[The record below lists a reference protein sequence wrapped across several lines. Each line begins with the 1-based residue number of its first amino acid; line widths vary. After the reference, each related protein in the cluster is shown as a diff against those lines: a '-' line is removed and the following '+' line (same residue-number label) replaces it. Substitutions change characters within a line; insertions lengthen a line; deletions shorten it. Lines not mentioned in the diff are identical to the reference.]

1 MPLIIPAGYG
11 EASIFVTG
19 GPGTAPYVTTIG
31 VALAGIDPEEYVQAA
46 NDIHNQYAQAFADLT
61 SDQCY
66 VDKVQLSIGLGGGT
80 SGSVDS
86 SNAPVQGGNGS
97 DMAPLSMAPI
107 ARKVSASL
115 GRSGRGRCFIPC
127 VLKRVDVDEAGNLAP
142 ATATGF
148 DERWNQFLLNLAT
161 AEPGRAMSPVILHA
175 DGSSPS
181 VIVAGSIGPKV
192 GWIRKRIR

>member
-1 MPLIIPAGYG
+1 MALIIPAGYG
-11 EASIFVTG
+11 EASIFITG

-31 VALAGIDPEEYVQAA
+31 VSLAGIDPDDYVQAA
-46 NDIHNQYAQAFADLT
+46 NDIMTNYVAQFADLT
-61 SDQCY
+61 SNACQ
-66 VDKVQLSIGLGGGT
+66 VDHVQLSIGLVGGG

-86 SNAPVQGGNGS
+86 SNAPVTGGNSG

-115 GRSGRGRCFIPC
+115 GRAGRGRCFIPC
-127 VLKRVDVDEAGNLAP
+127 VLTRLDVDEAGNLAP
-142 ATATGF
+142 TTATGL
-148 DERWNQFLLNLAT
+148 DERWNDFLVALAT
-161 AEPGRAMSPVILHA
+161 AEPGRAMSPVILHN
-175 DGSSPS
+175 DGSTPS

>member
-1 MPLIIPAGYG
+1 MARIIPPGYG
-11 EASIFVTG
+11 EASIFITG
-19 GPGTAPYVTTIG
+19 GPGTAPYVTTLG
-31 VALAGIDPEEYVQAA
+31 VSLVGIDPEEYVQAA
-46 NDIHNQYAQAFADLT
+46 DDIMSQYVSAFADLT
-61 SDQCY
+61 SDQCQ
-66 VDKVQLSIGLGGGT
+66 VDHVQLAIGLAGGA

-86 SNAPVQGGNGS
+86 SNAPVAGGNGA

-115 GRSGRGRCFIPC
+115 GRAGRGRCFIPC

-148 DERWNQFLLNLAT
+148 DERWNQFLVNLAT
-161 AEPGRAMSPVILHA
+161 AAPGRAMSPVILHN
-175 DGSSPS
+175 DGSAPS
-181 VIVAGSIGPKV
+181 VIVAGSISPKV